1 MTDKC
6 RRRMNGREEYI
17 TTEIT
22 QRKGG
27 RRPRRRGRPRER
39 KEAPVWPRGVGDS
52 CPRARGPSPWD
63 VGPPYSVCFS
73 SPKQAVVLSEP
84 NFWTHSLQIHCI
96 GPGSKTVTL
105 QVQKPKSLELMNC
118 KKKKKK
124 KLHNIK
130 N

>member
-39 KEAPVWPRGVGDS
+39 KEAPV
-52 CPRARGPSPWD
+52 
-63 VGPPYSVCFS
+63 
-73 SPKQAVVLSEP
+73 
-84 NFWTHSLQIHCI
+84 
-96 GPGSKTVTL
+96 
-105 QVQKPKSLELMNC
+105 
-118 KKKKKK
+118 
-124 KLHNIK
+124 
-130 N
+130 